1 MAGPLRNRRSTPAG
15 IAPIGV
21 VGWQNEQVM
30 GWDNTASAKPAA
42 RRRGGVVALAVVL
55 TAASLSGCGWG
66 DDSGSGQLDLS
77 RSGVQDTAPVLRYV
91 AAPMASAPTPLPDP
105 RCRAA
110 RRLFLRAAITSSPR
124 PFVVDEHTEALLDQV
139 EVLATDEIRAD
150 LDATREFVG
159 RFLDSPDSLTGS
171 DLSQSVDRMDRLL
184 LWTITVCPPPQ
195 RPVWACSTQVDHP
208 HGDPF
213 RPLYFDAVG
222 QLTPNEAIDQTV
234 GPVTG
239 TRIELVRSANRV
251 VFGWVDAFG
260 LVRRRAEVKRFLD
273 LWFLT
278 DAQRCDDPL
287 NRPHPL
293 DSGEV
298 IVEELP
304 DIVDGPQYAP
314 VTEPPTTTTTT
325 TLPEESTT
333 SVTLS
338 PTVPPRPCRWDPN
351 DTTDDYE
358 TLGEYMAR
366 GPAESGC
373 WELLTAEGK
382 ECMKDPPSGEF
393 FACFD
398 V

>member
-1 MAGPLRNRRSTPAG
+1 M
-15 IAPIGV
+15 V
-21 VGWQNEQVM
+21 
-30 GWDNTASAKPAA
+30 
-42 RRRGGVVALAVVL
+42 VVL
-55 TAASLSGCGWG
+55 AAASLNGCGWG
-66 DDSGSGQLDLS
+66 SADGSGQLDTS

-110 RRLFLRAAITSSPR
+110 RRLFLRAAVASKPR
-124 PFVVDEHTEALLDQV
+124 PFVVDESTERLLDQV
-139 EVLATDEIRAD
+139 EVLATGEIRAD
-150 LDATREFVG
+150 LDATREFVA
-159 RFLDSPDSLTGS
+159 RFLESPGSLTGT
-171 DLSQSVDRMDRLL
+171 DLGESVDRMDRLL
-184 LWTITVCPPPQ
+184 IWAVTVCPPPQ
-195 RPVWACSTQVDHP
+195 RPVWGCSTQLDHP
-208 HGDPF
+208 VGSLF
-213 RPLYFDAVG
+213 RPLFFEAVG
-222 QLTPNEAIDQTV
+222 QLTPNEALDETV

-239 TRIELVRSANRV
+239 DKIELARSANRV

-260 LVRRRAEVKRFLD
+260 LVRRRVEVRRVLD
-273 LWFLT
+273 LWFVT
-278 DAQRCDDPL
+278 DAKRCDDPL
-287 NRPHPL
+287 TRPHPL

-325 TLPEESTT
+325 IAEESTT
-333 SVTLS
+333 SMTLS
-338 PTVPPRPCRWDPN
+338 PTVPPMPCRWDPD
-351 DTTDDYE
+351 DTTDEYE
-358 TLGEYMAR
+358 TLGEYMSR

-373 WELLTAEGK
+373 WELLTEEGK